1 TLGSKFDPSE
11 SLNATSSSQNSLYLL
26 AELSSILM
34 NEAWWQILHKLSKLL
49 KPYNEHV
56 ESFNYLIDEW
66 ENLLAQEVEAKQNE
80 NEDTDYDLEVD
91 IDKYLL
97 TQMHPAVDIGAK
109 WYICE
114 IFADNLEAPYDIN

>member
-1 TLGSKFDPSE
+1 
-11 SLNATSSSQNSLYLL
+11 
-26 AELSSILM
+26 M
-34 NEAWWQILHKLSKLL
+34 SKLRASITYQHRSN
-49 KPYNEHV
+49 KESENQVSEDEASEDEESEDIQEAEDSTIDEHV

-91 IDKYLL
+91 IDEYLL
-97 TQMHPAVDIGAK
+97 TQTHPAVDIGAK